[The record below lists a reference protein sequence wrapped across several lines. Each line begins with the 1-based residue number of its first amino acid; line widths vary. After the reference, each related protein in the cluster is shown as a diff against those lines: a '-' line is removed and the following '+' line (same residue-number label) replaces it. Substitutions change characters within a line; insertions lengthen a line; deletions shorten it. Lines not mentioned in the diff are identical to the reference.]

1 MIFWYTAVKCVS
13 LPVVC
18 VWYVEML
25 RFLGK
30 CGILLNHF
38 LSTAGRN
45 VSLIIFFLSELVFKR
60 DIICRPSQRWRDGKM
75 DWAACV
81 PTERHPSFSPSLHLL
96 NIILVTG
103 SRYRKPNFA
112 FHPYYFWPQQC
123 DQLDLSCMTCSYCSV
138 GLSLFLQFST
148 DSTSLSASSSVFT
161 VTITTTITPNK

>member
-1 MIFWYTAVKCVS
+1 MVHRSEVCLASCC
-13 LPVVC
+13 VC

-60 DIICRPSQRWRDGKM
+60 EISFAVQVRDGGM
-75 DWAACV
+75 
-81 PTERHPSFSPSLHLL
+81 ERWIEQLVFPQRDTHPSLSSLHLL

-161 VTITTTITPNK
+161 VTITTTITPDK